1 MIVRKILIFIAFI
14 LVVMPNIAYASILN
28 EVPPFIELDG
38 IDVNDYDI
46 TKTLTDKYVTI
57 ELEEKNTKLKYSW
70 SFEKKNINEPLKLD
84 LRISF
89 DDISEHFEENINS
102 DVNGLYLLF
111 SYHGDLPDK
120 TKIRVD
126 VSKKF
131 SNREHL
137 YLYYYNEKNKRIEFV
152 DKNIE
157 VIDGY
162 AEFEINHCSKY
173 ILTNAIMND
182 ASNNP
187 KILSYVIILLI
198 GIVIVLITYT
208 LFRK

>member
-1 MIVRKILIFIAFI
+1 MRKILIFIAFI

-38 IDVNDYDI
+38 IDVNDYNI

-70 SFEKKNINEPLKLD
+70 SFEKKYINEPLKLD
-84 LRISF
+84 LKISF

>member
-1 MIVRKILIFIAFI
+1 MRKILIFIAFI

-38 IDVNDYDI
+38 IDVNDYNI

-70 SFEKKNINEPLKLD
+70 SFEKKNIKEPLKLD
-84 LRISF
+84 LKISF
-89 DDISEHFEENINS
+89 DDISEHFEKNINS

>member
-1 MIVRKILIFIAFI
+1 MRKILIFIAFI

>member
-1 MIVRKILIFIAFI
+1 MLRLHLK
-14 LVVMPNIAYASILN
+14 
-28 EVPPFIELDG
+28 
-38 IDVNDYDI
+38 
-46 TKTLTDKYVTI
+46 
-57 ELEEKNTKLKYSW
+57 KNTKLKYSW